1 MSNTP
6 TSLSGEGYFATDY
19 SGSVAVVG
27 LIEEFSIS
35 KSVDE
40 QEITAFESGGV
51 NARDYE
57 PGLYDWTAD
66 VSGFLDLSDNSE
78 QTGLEDAL
86 DEGGKLTGYFFANE
100 TGDYYSGEIFFTS
113 EDISSPVGGIADIS
127 LSARGKGQLTRH
139 TSA

>member
-1 MSNTP
+1 MSTP
-6 TSLSGEGYFATDY
+6 TSLSGDGYFATDQ

-40 QEITAFESGGV
+40 QEITAFQEGGV
-51 NARDYE
+51 EARDYE

-66 VSGFLDLSDNSE
+66 ISGFLDLSDSE

-86 DEGGKLTGYFFANE
+86 DEGAKVTGYFHANE
-100 TGDYYSGEIFFTS
+100 TGDYYSGEMFFTS
-113 EDISSPVGGIADIS
+113 EDISSPVDGVADLS
-127 LSARGKGQLTRH
+127 LSTRGKGKLNRH
-139 TSA
+139 TSSS